1 MPISPVRLS
10 SRRSAELQLC
20 AVRLSC
26 SPSAAALRSGLIALA
41 GLDMEPPDFL
51 LGALLSI
58 AKETVTIGPEQ
69 RAEIAAMGQV
79 KLDERATGKRA
90 WTSWNRAR
98 ELHSITLT
106 SAQIRRVIVALGRS
120 APKESEVLPSA
131 LMRTLEEVECDG

>member
-1 MPISPVRLS
+1 MASGAHS
-10 SRRSAELQLC
+10 TEQG
-20 AVRLSC
+20 
-26 SPSAAALRSGLIALA
+26 LRVHYLTNLGGLIALA

-58 AKETVTIGPEQ
+58 ARETAALGPEQ
-69 RAEIAAMGQV
+69 RAEIAAKGQV

-98 ELHSITLT
+98 DLHSITLT

-120 APKESEVLPSA
+120 APKESEVLPSE

>member
-1 MPISPVRLS
+1 MASGAHS
-10 SRRSAELQLC
+10 TEQG
-20 AVRLSC
+20 
-26 SPSAAALRSGLIALA
+26 LRVHYLTNLGGLIALA

-51 LGALLSI
+51 LGAFLSI
-58 AKETVTIGPEQ
+58 ARETAALGPEQ
-69 RAEIAAMGQV
+69 RAEIAAKGQV

-120 APKESEVLPSA
+120 APKESEALPSA
-131 LMRTLEEVECDG
+131 LIRTLEELECDG